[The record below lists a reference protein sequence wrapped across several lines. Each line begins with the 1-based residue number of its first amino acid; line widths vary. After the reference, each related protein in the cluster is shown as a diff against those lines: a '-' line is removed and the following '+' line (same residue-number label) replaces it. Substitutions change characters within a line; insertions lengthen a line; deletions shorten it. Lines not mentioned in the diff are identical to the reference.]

1 MLVGNDRDSHLCIV
15 SAGYQWSE
23 VLQDCILV
31 FELSLQLVNE
41 GKSQIAGVVFSSDQ
55 LKAEVFTSSGAFIL
69 SQKSDSVYAIDTV
82 ESKKFLEK
90 QNGKWVL
97 GDLTDKKVHYR
108 EEQFCRN
115 FLKEKAS
122 NLSKIHCIALA
133 SFFV

>member
-1 MLVGNDRDSHLCIV
+1 MLVGNDRDSHGCIG
-15 SAGYQWSE
+15 SAGYEWSE
-23 VLQDCILV
+23 VLQDCIRV

-41 GKSQIAGVVFSSDQ
+41 GKSQIAGVVFSSDK

-108 EEQFCRN
+108 EE
-115 FLKEKAS
+115 
-122 NLSKIHCIALA
+122 
-133 SFFV
+133 